1 MKVDG
6 AMPPLIVSVNADAP
20 LAAARL
26 TRSAA
31 LGFLPVHEGGRFVG
45 IVTDRDIAVR
55 AVAGGLDPEVAAV
68 QEVMTPAVMTADAGG
83 RADEALRL
91 MEGAGVPRLLVV
103 DATGQS
109 VGVLSDNDIPR
120 AAAP

>member
-6 AMPPLIVSVNADAP
+6 AMPPLIVSVNADAS
-20 LAAARL
+20 LAARL

-55 AVAGGLDPEVAAV
+55 TVAGGLDPEAAAV
-68 QEVMTPAVMTADAGG
+68 QEVMTPAVMTVDAGA
-83 RADEALRL
+83 RAD
-91 MEGAGVPRLLVV
+91 
-103 DATGQS
+103 
-109 VGVLSDNDIPR
+109 
-120 AAAP
+120 